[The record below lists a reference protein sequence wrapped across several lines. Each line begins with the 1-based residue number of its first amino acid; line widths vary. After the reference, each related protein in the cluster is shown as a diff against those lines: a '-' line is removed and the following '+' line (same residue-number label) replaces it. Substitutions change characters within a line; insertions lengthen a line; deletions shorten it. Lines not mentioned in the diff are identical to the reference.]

1 MFAQATKDFDQLK
14 GRRKTTLTTG
24 DYDVFS
30 GYLEID
36 AERFSRRLGV
46 TPGIQLLDVDCGAA
60 SDPAYEVDVPAL
72 FFERARSLA
81 ESQVETARYREALR
95 QKEFNEEKRSQ

>member
-14 GRRKTTLTTG
+14 SRRKTTLTTG

-36 AERFSRRLGV
+36 EERFSRRFGV
-46 TPGIQLLDVDCGAA
+46 TLDVDCGAA
-60 SDPAYEVDVPAL
+60 SDPACEVDVPAL

-81 ESQVETARYREALR
+81 ESQVGTARYREALR